1 MLQHLSIENYALI
14 RSLDA
19 DFAEGFCVITGETG
33 AGKSILL
40 GALGLVLG
48 QRADSG
54 ILFDKNRKC
63 IIEAHFDVKGLD
75 LSRFTGRMDSAGDRE
90 RELEESETDSAVF
103 DLEDNELI
111 LRREVLPSGKSRAFV
126 NDTPVNL
133 SILKELSAVL
143 IDIHSQHQ
151 TLTLNTS
158 AFQLK
163 LLDSYLQDSTIIK
176 RYQAVYEDYVLC
188 RQKVENMEGNLAQWQ
203 QEQDYWR
210 FLLDELDKF
219 SPKAGEQEE
228 MEQVL
233 ERLSHEELLKET
245 LSETVMA
252 LNGDECSL
260 RSRLESVVRGLKKIS
275 SYHKGV
281 SESMGRWNSL
291 VVELSDL
298 SSDIERWA
306 EEDETDPAMKERY
319 EERLDELYRL
329 ERKHHVDD
337 VEGLISL
344 QQELGRKL
352 GRVEASSDALAAA
365 KKELEDLEIRLESL
379 AEEWH
384 EARAASAHALE
395 NAIVEALGRLGMGQS
410 RLEILLEKTGR
421 FSLSGYDKV
430 QFLFSANVGTAP
442 KEISKVASGGELS
455 RLMLA
460 IKSVIHQGNL
470 LGTIIF
476 DEIDTGVSGQI
487 AGKVAAM
494 MKEMGTCMQVIAITH
509 LPQIAAAARTH
520 FFVYKSVENGVSE
533 SRMRRLDE
541 QEHVRCIAGML
552 SNDKVTDAAMKAA
565 RELIKG

>member
-111 LRREVLPSGKSRAFV
+111 LRRDVLPSGKSRAFV

-352 GRVEASSDALAAA
+352 GRVEESSDALAAA

-455 RLMLA
+455 RLMPPW
-460 IKSVIHQGNL
+460 KS
-470 LGTIIF
+470 
-476 DEIDTGVSGQI
+476 
-487 AGKVAAM
+487 
-494 MKEMGTCMQVIAITH
+494 
-509 LPQIAAAARTH
+509 P
-520 FFVYKSVENGVSE
+520 
-533 SRMRRLDE
+533 
-541 QEHVRCIAGML
+541 
-552 SNDKVTDAAMKAA
+552 
-565 RELIKG
+565 